1 MPDSIGARIKACR
14 EAKGYSQARLARA
27 LDVDRSTI
35 FRYEKGVTEKISLST
50 LEKIAHILDTTHEYL
65 CYGKGPILRTEAET
79 ASTESTPFYM
89 RSPAPGYEN
98 VRKESELNEQTL
110 SQYHCASRFIMRV
123 ESEDLSPRIV
133 PGDLLTIVVSYEI
146 QNKYVNLLYMDG
158 RVLLR
163 RVTCENNVVT
173 LMPNRGSLYSDIYT
187 IEELKKKMKIIGYA
201 EKLEST
207 KP

>member
-1 MPDSIGARIKACR
+1 
-14 EAKGYSQARLARA
+14 
-27 LDVDRSTI
+27 
-35 FRYEKGVTEKISLST
+35 
-50 LEKIAHILDTTHEYL
+50 
-65 CYGKGPILRTEAET
+65 
-79 ASTESTPFYM
+79 M

-173 LMPNRGSLYSDIYT
+173 LMPNKGSLYSDIYT